1 MENRYNTLDNS
12 SPIVDQFKNI
22 KIDVPRSSFNF
33 SCMKYFNGF
42 FGALMPFDII
52 RTLPNEDYTIQYD
65 VLAKLR
71 NPLVR
76 PLLTGCRIYIHTYYN
91 RCSDLWEGADNF
103 FTKGRSG
110 TIDLRIP
117 SLNPTISYQGQQSTF
132 VPLAPSSY
140 MGLPSLYYDSSV
152 NQLDCYKPITIND
165 SNKIGDTV
173 SNINALPFVMYQRLY
188 RDKYAPKNLLYK
200 NTNMYP
206 DNEDHFILPYS
217 ISDSVSRLS
226 YTDPS
231 NNNYVSSMNWSV
243 PVNSDDY
250 PVALN
255 AMRFRQFKGDYFTT
269 ANPFV
274 DMIRG
279 NAPTINISDID
290 IDIVNT
296 VDSTL
301 SGNNIQ
307 VRSRKYLNPIDGL
320 QEFSLTA
327 TAGSGESSTS
337 WNIYNE
343 DGESDVRSTSVGVF
357 IDNADLQRKLAQI
370 KVNSVAT
377 AQTNGILNLNDF
389 RALEAYTI
397 FMERNAR
404 TDGDYNNLI
413 KAQFG
418 FNPNKHNRE
427 AIYIGGCYQDMVF
440 SDVTQ
445 TSQSSDDSPLGQRAG
460 QGISANSG
468 YIGKFHSND
477 YGYIMSIMSIVPDT
491 VYTQGVNRM
500 WTEVNQSDQYFP
512 ILNNLS
518 PQAILNQELYITGS
532 DSDNDIFGYQERY
545 AEYKSRTNEAL
556 GFFALPSGKSIED
569 ESRIMRRRF
578 TSTPTLSADFITLSP
593 DNVDMTPFTSITECP
608 FELSVACRVD
618 KVSPM
623 PYVTVPGGLSAR
635 A

>member
-110 TIDLRIP
+110 TIDLKIP

-217 ISDSVSRLS
+217 ISGSVSRLS

-231 NNNYVSSMNWSV
+231 NNNYVSSMSWSV
-243 PVNSDDY
+243 PTNSDDY

-296 VDSTL
+296 VSSNIPDMFGKLSTDDREAL
-301 SGNNIQ
+301 YVSTTTG
-307 VRSRKYLNPIDGL
+307 SREDYSLLIGTAIYDDKIVDGL
-320 QEFSLTA
+320 
-327 TAGSGESSTS
+327 
-337 WNIYNE
+337 
-343 DGESDVRSTSVGVF
+343 
-357 IDNADLQRKLAQI
+357 NAKVADCFNSI